1 MIENIFLLSF
11 ENSKSAVKKCSYKHS
26 NFKHLERIEMNFF
39 ADNIPALNIYDKST
53 NYMLYKSKNHVT
65 TAQKCNDNS

>member
-1 MIENIFLLSF
+1 MY
-11 ENSKSAVKKCSYKHS
+11 SYWALTFQNQS
-26 NFKHLERIEMNFF
+26 WRNVIINTQTFKRLEKIEMNFF